1 MTLLM
6 RWNGRDDGLA
16 RLFGALIFGVVFSI
30 PTQAL
35 SDTLAVALDQATLM
49 RLPEKVSTIV
59 IGNPLIADVTV
70 QAGGIAVVTGKG
82 YGATNMIALDR
93 DGKALLEKNILVQ
106 GPRERVVVVYRGM
119 DRESY
124 SCTPGCERRITLG
137 DAPTFFDAT
146 LGQVGTRT
154 SQAQGVTGT
163 ASR

>member
-6 RWNGRDDGLA
+6 RRNGRNDGLA
-16 RLFGALIFGVVFSI
+16 RLFGALIFGAAFSI

-35 SDTLAVALDQATLM
+35 SDTLAVALDRATLM
-49 RLPEKVSTIV
+49 KLPEKVSTVV

-93 DGKALLEKNILVQ
+93 DGAILLDKNILVQ

-124 SCTPGCERRITLG
+124 SCTPACERRITLG

-146 LGQVGTRT
+146 IGQVGNRS
-154 SQAQGVTGT
+154 SQAQGVT
-163 ASR
+163 AAAPR